1 MNSSIFE
8 CQKALSYTDTI
19 KSLWCGGRSCSTS
32 IFTAR
37 TRVTDILIEDNIDC
51 SCGIEHRNLTL
62 FTVKEDQVV
71 KLRTLEAIT
80 VGAEVSGIVQFY
92 DQMLPFTMLH
102 IVKRRARTILI
113 RNHLV
118 QHYLFTLQKCVLVQA
133 QVQQIWCQNLTIIQ
147 VLFI

>member
-1 MNSSIFE
+1 M
-8 CQKALSYTDTI
+8 D
-19 KSLWCGGRSCSTS
+19 RSCSTS

-51 SCGIEHRNLTL
+51 SCGIVHQNVTL

-71 KLRTLEAIT
+71 KLHTLEAIT

-113 RNHLV
+113 GESPGATLSLHSAKVCFSAGSSSADMVPKPDHHSGPFHLS
-118 QHYLFTLQKCVLVQA
+118 QFSGDSCLL
-133 QVQQIWCQNLTIIQ
+133 IINL
-147 VLFI
+147 L